1 MKHIRRMMALLMCLV
16 LLPVTAWSE
25 SQRLPLQDTHK
36 VSYKQ
41 RSEQLSMGAKLTRW
55 EITTAHADVTRA
67 LNALAKGYVD
77 EIVPGLEKLKYKET
91 ARLDV
96 YILNSR
102 TGLTWMSFMVQ
113 SRYVRSDTTRDVRF
127 TTRTYDMAS
136 GQRLT
141 LGDIFPAGSEAW
153 RLMADAVR
161 ERINAYYPDVPAD
174 AAAVDAACSLDAIE
188 KMDFTLHGMSL
199 VLHLHAGDFYPGKQQ
214 LIEVTLFYPDLR
226 AHMTEKAQQ
235 ETDNL
240 RYYNTVALT
249 YDDGPNGW
257 VTREMLNVLLVNG
270 VRATF
275 FPVGSRMRDQ
285 AQYILREHDEGH
297 IVATHNYS
305 HVYAN
310 QVDKD
315 ELHKLKARADK
326 VHLELLGIVPPYAR
340 PPGGIWKPMVYA
352 QLGWPLIQWSAQGAD
367 MENPPRSP
375 QAVSDAVI
383 GNSADG
389 EIILMHDM
397 KKASI
402 EASEIFIPRMQERGY
417 IFLTIDELFAKDG
430 VELQPDTAYWRC
442 KDGVT
447 TDE

>member
-1 MKHIRRMMALLMCLV
+1 MTHIRKWLALLMCLF
-16 LLPVTAWSE
+16 LLPVTASAE
-25 SQRLPLQDTHK
+25 SQRLPLQDAHR
-36 VSYKQ
+36 V
-41 RSEQLSMGAKLTRW
+41 KLTQLGEQQANGSEVYRW
-55 EITTAHADVTRA
+55 DIVTAQENVTQE
-67 LNALAKGYVD
+67 LNALAKAWAEELAPTLGFAAKNGD
-77 EIVPGLEKLKYKET
+77 S
-91 ARLDV
+91 RLDV
-96 YILNSR
+96 NILHSR
-102 TGLTWMSFMVQ
+102 TGLNWMSFMVQ
-113 SRYVRSDTTRDVRF
+113 SRVVANKETKDVRF
-127 TTRTYDMAS
+127 TTRTYDMAT
-136 GQRLT
+136 GQRLMLT
-141 LGDIFPAGSEAW
+141 DIFLADSTAW
-153 RLMADAVR
+153 AMLEQAVA
-161 ERINAYYPDVPAD
+161 EGVNAYYPDITPNAETL
-174 AAAVDAACSLDAIE
+174 AAACLRENIE
-188 KMDFTLHGMSL
+188 QMEFTLHGMSL

-214 LIEVTLFYPDLR
+214 LIEVTLFYPDIR
-226 AHMTEKAQQ
+226 AYMTEKAQQ

-240 RYYNTVALT
+240 RYYDTVALT

-257 VTREMLNVLLVNG
+257 VTREMLNVLLENG

-275 FPVGSRMRDQ
+275 FPVGSRMREQ

-297 IVATHNYS
+297 IVATHNYK

-310 QVDKD
+310 QVERE

-340 PPGGIWKPMVYA
+340 APGGIWKPMAYA
-352 QLGWPLIQWSAQGAD
+352 QLGWPLIQWTAQGAD

-397 KKASI
+397 KKGSI

-417 IFLTIDELFAKDG
+417 LFLTIDELFAKDG
-430 VELQPDTAYWRC
+430 VELQPDTPYWRC